1 MMKRSLTD
9 YSPNLRQIA
18 GATGVVVWMGVFSV
32 LQAEPLNWVPDEVG
46 GSVEPVDQSGSE
58 DREIPDR
65 VANWVPEDRIQFPES
80 VGPDFGFMAF
90 PPTQWRPPDPDLS
103 VGRNHIVATVNM
115 QIAIFDKAGNELSS
129 QLIDDF
135 FKEVGGD
142 FFYVDPVTQYDQ
154 QADRFVV
161 VAGEHEGGDKTKS
174 RLDIA
179 ISKTTNPMDG
189 WWKYR
194 FNLEAYGDYFD
205 FENLGIGTDA
215 YFVTSDYFDSRGSR
229 LHILAKAPMLNGDP
243 VSLNVISIT
252 SQKSISLAPMDMI
265 DSDAP
270 AEYLVTSFSGLRTR
284 LQLYAVEDAL
294 GVPKISTYLLP
305 VAFMELPPDATQ
317 KGTTRLLPV
326 LDFRVKHGV
335 YRHGSMWITQTVG
348 EENTARVRW
357 YEIAMNGWPTSGQNP
372 VVRQSGTLDLGID
385 QHNWFSDIG
394 VDAEGDVV
402 IACSRSSSNDFPFIS
417 RFVRKADDPLG
428 TMREEVRMMESPG
441 GPYLGN
447 RWGDYGSIDE
457 DPAEPGVFWSHN
469 EYAGSSTSWRTWI
482 GRIDTEQSMVLAV
495 GDLVRGQTA
504 LFDVSG
510 SANSGKVFLVYSVRG
525 MGSTNVPGLGVT
537 LDLKRPKLGTSG
549 FADGSGRIE
558 FSVKVPRGIPAVPI
572 WFQAAEN
579 LNTSNVVETVIN

>member
-1 MMKRSLTD
+1 MRLFKRV
-9 YSPNLRQIA
+9 I
-18 GATGVVVWMGVFSV
+18 GASAAVWLGAIGVVH
-32 LQAEPLNWVPDEVG
+32 AEPAEFVFDDLIGMAAQIG
-46 GSVEPVDQSGSE
+46 GSSSE
-58 DREIPDR
+58 EREIPEQ
-65 VANWVPEDRIQFPES
+65 ATNWVPEDRIQFPES

-103 VGRNHIVATVNM
+103 VGSDHIVATVNM
-115 QIAIFDKAGNELSS
+115 QIAIFDKTGNELSNQS
-129 QLIDDF
+129 IDDF

-154 QADRFVV
+154 LTDRFVV

-174 RLDIA
+174 RLDMA
-179 ISKTTNPMDG
+179 ISKTSNPMDG

-194 FNLEAYGDYFD
+194 FNLEPYGTYFD

-215 YFVTSDYFDSRGSR
+215 YFVTSDYFDSKGSR
-229 LHILAKAPMLNGDP
+229 LHILAKAPMLQGNP
-243 VSLNVISIT
+243 VSLKVVSIT

-265 DSDAP
+265 DTDAP
-270 AEYLVTSFSGLRTR
+270 GEYMVTSFSGLRTR

-357 YEIAMNGWPTSGQNP
+357 YEIAMNGWPTSGRNP
-372 VVRQSGTLDLGID
+372 VVRQWGTLDLGID

-402 IACSRSSSNDFPFIS
+402 VTCSRSSSSDFPFIS

-428 TMREEVRMMESPG
+428 MIREEVRMMESPD
-441 GPYLGN
+441 GPYLGS

-457 DPAEPGVFWSHN
+457 DPADPDVFWSHN
-469 EYAGSSTSWRTWI
+469 EYSGSATNWRTWI

-495 GDLVRGQTA
+495 GEVVRGQTA
-504 LFDVSG
+504 FFDVSG
-510 SANSGKVFLVYSVRG
+510 STKNGRVFLVYSLG
-525 MGSTNVPGLGVT
+525 GFGSTNVPGLGVT
-537 LDLKRPKLGTSG
+537 IDLKRPKLGTSG

-558 FSVKVPRGIPAVPI
+558 FAIKVPSGVPAVPI

-579 LNTSNVVETVIN
+579 RNTSNVVETMIN

>member
-1 MMKRSLTD
+1 MRMSGRFIVTS
-9 YSPNLRQIA
+9 A
-18 GATGVVVWMGVFSV
+18 AVWMGAVGV
-32 LQAEPLNWVPDEVG
+32 VHAEPVDFVVDELISMTEQVG
-46 GSVEPVDQSGSE
+46 GSVSE
-58 DREIPDR
+58 DREIPEA
-65 VANWVPEDRIQFPES
+65 VTNWVAEDRIQFPES

-103 VGRNHIVATVNM
+103 VGRNQIVATVNM
-115 QIAIFDKAGNELSS
+115 QIAIFDKAGNELSNEP
-129 QLIDDF
+129 IDDF

-154 QADRFVV
+154 LANRFVV

-174 RLDIA
+174 RLDFA

-194 FNLEAYGDYFD
+194 FNLEPYGDYFD
-205 FENLGIGTDA
+205 FQNLGIGTDA
-215 YFVTSDYFDSRGSR
+215 YFVTSDYFDSKGSR

-243 VSLNVISIT
+243 VSLNVVSIT
-252 SQKSISLAPMDMI
+252 NQKSISLAPIDMI
-265 DSDAP
+265 DTDAP
-270 AEYLVTSFSGLRTR
+270 AEYMVTSFSGLRTR
-284 LQLYAVEDAL
+284 LQLYALEDAL

-372 VVRQSGTLDLGID
+372 VVRQSGTLDLGVD

-402 IACSRSSSNDFPFIS
+402 ITCSRSSSNEFPFIS
-417 RFVRKADDPLG
+417 RFVRKAEDPLG
-428 TMREEVRMMESPG
+428 MMREEIRMMESPD
-441 GPYLGN
+441 GPYLGS

-457 DPAEPGVFWSHN
+457 DPADPNVFWSHN
-469 EYAGSSTSWRTWI
+469 EYAGSTTNWRTWI
-482 GRIDTEQSMVLAV
+482 GRIDTEQSMVLTV
-495 GDLVRGQTA
+495 GDLARGQIGI
-504 LFDVSG
+504 FDVSG
-510 SANSGKVFLVYSVRG
+510 STKNGRVFLVYSLRG
-525 MGSTNVPGLGVT
+525 MGSTRAPGLGVT
-537 LDLKRPKLGTSG
+537 LDLKQPKLGASG

-558 FSVKVPRGIPAVPI
+558 FAIKVPRSVPAVPI

-579 LNTSNVVETVIN
+579 RNTSNVVETVIN